1 MSDKKS
7 FPGDARFL
15 AALAAGEEW
24 AFQSLYDLLG
34 ERLYRVALALLGRK
48 EDAEDAV
55 QDVFLSLV
63 RCRNRLLHVAN
74 LPAYIFTALR
84 RAAAQVAA
92 SRARVPGPLHTEE
105 PAGAEDRSPGPRA
118 DRLERAL
125 RALPEE
131 QREVLHL
138 KIEGE
143 LSFAEIAGVLGVSL
157 NTAASRYRR
166 ALEKLRDRLKEHA

>member
-1 MSDKKS
+1 MSEKKS
-7 FPGDARFL
+7 LPGDARFL
-15 AALAAGEEW
+15 AALAAGEGW
-24 AFQSLYDLLG
+24 AFQSLYDFLG
-34 ERLYRVALALLGRK
+34 ERLYRVAFALLGRR

-63 RCRNRLLHVAN
+63 RYRKSLLQVAD
-74 LPAYIFTALR
+74 LPAYVFAALR

-92 SRARVPGPLHTEE
+92 SRARAPAPLEAE
-105 PAGAEDRSPGPRA
+105 VPAGVEGDSPGLA
-118 DRLERAL
+118 TDRLERAL

-143 LSFAEIAGVLGVSL
+143 LTFAEIAGVLGVSL
-157 NTAASRYRR
+157 HTVASRYRR
-166 ALEKLRDRLKEHA
+166 ALEKLRDRLKE